1 MIEKTDAKTS
11 VWKYQKNVP
20 LVVVVVVTM
29 VKTLLI
35 HN

>member
-20 LVVVVVVTM
+20 LVVVVVTM
-29 VKTLLI
+29 VKILLI